1 MRNFAEQL
9 WGISVSGINIAWRP
23 TGPLHRVARTIISLT
38 GSKAAGWR
46 ARSTECSSM
55 PLASVDLPA
64 HWARLDGPAAGASR
78 LGPGADLDLAV
89 PPIGEYRHIRP
100 RTSAAE
106 TLPSAGPL
114 ARVTSR
120 RHRYLP

>member
-1 MRNFAEQL
+1 MNRPY
-9 WGISVSGINIAWRP
+9 IPWRP
-23 TGPLHRVARTIISLT
+23 TGPLHRVALTIISLT

-55 PLASVDLPA
+55 PLESVDLPA
-64 HWARLDGPAAGASR
+64 HWARLDGPAAGASVLVRALTLTLRCLR
-78 LGPGADLDLAV
+78 LG
-89 PPIGEYRHIRP
+89 EYPHRRP

-114 ARVTSR
+114 ARVTPHR
-120 RHRYLP
+120 QRYLP